1 MMLCGMDYPVKPDND
16 RRKRVLDNDRER
28 ECRIMTVRK
37 LNRIDDRGRWI
48 MTGSINRRVITA
60 KNF

>member
-48 MTGSINRRVITA
+48 MTGSINRREITA

>member
-37 LNRIDDRGRWI
+37 LNRIDDRGRWV